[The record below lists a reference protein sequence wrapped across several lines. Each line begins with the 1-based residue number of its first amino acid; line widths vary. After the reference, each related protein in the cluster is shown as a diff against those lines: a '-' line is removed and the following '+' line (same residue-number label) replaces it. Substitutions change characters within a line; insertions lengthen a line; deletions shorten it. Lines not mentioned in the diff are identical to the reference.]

1 MARSPR
7 APRTGRRDTEPAIT
21 KEHAIDTKDDHRKG
35 PGPGTRS
42 VWGGERD
49 GFPHGASQTPVYRN
63 VTYSYD
69 DLDHWY
75 AVATGAA
82 AGHIYSRNTN
92 PTVQVFE
99 DKMRELDGAESS
111 TSLASG
117 MAAVSGCLFAL
128 LEPGKRVVSTRDTY
142 GGTNKLFIEFLPRY
156 RIEVVLC
163 DTDDHGEIERE
174 IDAGCDILYLETPT
188 NPTLKVVDIER
199 LAARGH
205 AAGATVIV
213 DNTVATPLNQRPLDL
228 GADLVLASAS
238 KFLGGHSDALGG
250 VVSGRRDLVEA
261 VYHYREIHGAC
272 LDPTAAYLLVR
283 GLKTLELRL
292 ERQCDNAQR
301 IAEHLERQPAVDR
314 VFYPG
319 LASHPCHD
327 IAARQMRR
335 FGGMLSFS
343 LKGGFDSVKRFLG
356 RLELAHR
363 AAHLGGVETI
373 VGPPRTTSH
382 VELTAEER
390 AAAGIPEA
398 LVRYSVGIENVD
410 DLVSDLDR
418 ALTGIA

>member
-1 MARSPR
+1 MCQDRGTPLGSERSHQ
-7 APRTGRRDTEPAIT
+7 PAVT
-21 KEHAIDTKDDHRKG
+21 KEHAIDTKNDQKHP

-42 VWGGERD
+42 VWSGERG

-69 DLDHWY
+69 DVDHWH

-99 DKMRELDGAESS
+99 DKMRELDGAEAA

-117 MAAVSGCLFAL
+117 MAAISACLFAL
-128 LEPGKRVVSTRDTY
+128 LEPGRRVVSTKDTY

-156 RIEVVLC
+156 RIDVALC
-163 DTDDHGEIERE
+163 DTDDHEAIESE

-199 LAARGH
+199 LATRGH
-205 AAGATVIV
+205 ANGATVIV
-213 DNTVATPLNQRPLDL
+213 DNTVATPLNQRPLEL

-250 VVSGRRDLVEA
+250 AVSGRRDLVEA

-272 LDPTAAYLLVR
+272 LDPSAAYLLVR

-301 IAEHLERQPAVDR
+301 IAEHLERQPEVER

-343 LKGGFDSVKRFLG
+343 LKGGFDSVRRFLT

-382 VELTAEER
+382 VELTPEER

-418 ALTGIA
+418 ALGGLG